1 MVKCGVMG
9 VQRWA
14 VVMGAAALVLPLAV
28 AQHVGPLGNAGLPRD
43 KTLYTSGTAT
53 APPTNFN
60 PLDLARDYTGTQGL
74 LYEPL
79 FLFDPVRDQ
88 FIPWLATSG
97 GWVRATTYKLQV
109 RAGVSWT
116 SSPSG
121 SVTGTLSGAD
131 VAYSVNLAV
140 QDKADPY
147 NADATS
153 VRSAAA
159 TGDTVT
165 VTFQAPVDYAQWED
179 FLWHA
184 PVLPETTWS
193 HLPPGASTTDANT
206 SPVATGPM
214 VLDTRSPTE
223 ACYRD
228 NPNWWAR
235 SQLGLSFKFE
245 YLCDVVSRS
254 SGADL
259 SGLLDNRTDWS
270 NELLQGVPNL
280 VGGKTAGYD
289 IKTYYSGSPY
299 MLPASTAWLE
309 MNTAKAPMSN
319 LNFRKAVAYAIDTST
334 IISKVYSGTV
344 EAANPTGLLPYLS
357 EYINNVAV
365 KSYGFYYSQ
374 SMAKQF
380 LVKSGYDG
388 QHLTLEVPLGSTDWM
403 GSATQLAEQLQA
415 VGIHVSAKFVPAA
428 TRDAD
433 ITNGTYDI
441 TIADNTGVCPTPWSY
456 YNTVYHLPIS
466 PLQTR
471 QLNAERFSDTAAWAL
486 VRQAATT
493 APTDGALLR
502 SIYTVLE
509 SDFLQELPEVPL
521 WYSGAWFQA
530 STAYW
535 EDYPSSVSRLDHYT
549 PMMWPGWLGSTTT
562 VYALAQ
568 LRPH

>member
-1 MVKCGVMG
+1 VVK
-9 VQRWA
+9 WE
-14 VVMGAAALVLPLAV
+14 VMGAHRWAAVMGAVALALPLTIADQPEPS
-28 AQHVGPLGNAGLPRD
+28 AGGGLPRD

-60 PLDLARDYTGTQGL
+60 PLDLAKDYTGSQGL

-79 FLFDPVRDQ
+79 FLFDPVRGQ
-88 FIPWLATSG
+88 FVPWLATSG
-97 GWVRATTYKLQV
+97 GWAGPTTYKLQV
-109 RAGVSWT
+109 RPGVSWT
-116 SSPSG
+116 SSSSG
-121 SVTGTLSGAD
+121 SVTGALSGAD
-131 VAYSVNLAV
+131 VAYSINLAV
-140 QDKADPY
+140 RDPADPY
-147 NADATS
+147 NSDVTS
-153 VRSAAA
+153 VKSATA
-159 TGDTVT
+159 TGGAVT
-165 VTFQAPVDYAQWED
+165 VTFRAPVNYAQWED

-184 PVLPETTWS
+184 PVLPEATWS
-193 HLPPGASTTDANT
+193 HMQPGTWATDANT

-214 VLDTRSPTE
+214 LLYARSATE

-228 NPNWWAR
+228 NPNWWGR
-235 SQLGLSFKFE
+235 IQLGLSFKFE
-245 YLCDVVSRS
+245 FLCDVVSRS
-254 SGADL
+254 SGAGL
-259 SGLLDNRTDWS
+259 SDLLDNRTDWS

-289 IKTYYSGSPY
+289 IKTYYPSSPY

-309 MNTAKAPMSN
+309 MNTARAPMSN
-319 LNFRKAVAYAIDTST
+319 VYFRRALAYAIDPAT

-357 EYINNVAV
+357 DYINKVAV

-380 LVKSGYDG
+380 LAKSGYKD
-388 QHLTLEVPLGSTDWM
+388 QHLTLDVPVGWTDWM
-403 GSATQLAEQLQA
+403 DAATQLSQQLQSI
-415 VGIHVSAKFVPAA
+415 GIHVSARFVPA
-428 TRDAD
+428 DALEDD
-433 ITNGTYDI
+433 ISSGNYDM
-441 TIADNTGVCPTPWSY
+441 TIADSTGLCPTPWSY
-456 YNTVYHLPIS
+456 YDAVYHLPINPS
-466 PLQTR
+466 KTQ

-486 VRQAATT
+486 VRQAAVTP
-493 APTDGALLR
+493 PTDGALLR

-535 EDYPSSVSRLDHYT
+535 QDYPSSTGRQGHYT

>member
-1 MVKCGVMG
+1 MG

-14 VVMGAAALVLPLAV
+14 ALMGAAALSLPVAV
-28 AQHVGPLGNAGLPRD
+28 APHQGSSAGGGLPRD
-43 KTLYTSGTAT
+43 RTLYTSGTAT

-60 PLDLARDYTGTQGL
+60 PLDLAKDYTGTQGL

-79 FLFDPVRDQ
+79 FLFDPVRGQ

-97 GWVRATTYKLQV
+97 GWVGPTTYKLQV
-109 RAGVSWT
+109 RPGVSWT
-116 SSPSG
+116 SSASG

-131 VAYSVNLAV
+131 VVYSINLAV
-140 QDKADPY
+140 DDPDDPY
-147 NADATS
+147 SADVTS
-153 VRSAAA
+153 VKSATAD
-159 TGDTVT
+159 GDAVT
-165 VTFQAPVDYAQWED
+165 VTFHSAVDYAQWED

-184 PVLPETTWS
+184 PVLPEATWS
-193 HLPPGASTTDANT
+193 DMPAGTSVAGANT

-214 VLDTRSPTE
+214 LLDARSATE

-228 NPNWWAR
+228 NPNWWGR

-254 SGADL
+254 SGAGL
-259 SGLLDNRTDWS
+259 SDLLDNRTDWS
-270 NELLQGVPNL
+270 NELLQGVPDL

-289 IKTYYSGSPY
+289 IKTYYPGSPY

-309 MNTAKAPMSN
+309 LNTARAPMSN
-319 LNFRKAVAYAIDTST
+319 LNFRKAVAYAINPSA

-357 EYINNVAV
+357 GYINKVAV

-374 SMAKQF
+374 SMAKDF
-380 LVKSGYDG
+380 LAKSGYQG
-388 QHLTLEVPLGSTDWM
+388 QPLTVQVPIGWTDWM
-403 GSATQLAEQLQA
+403 DAATQLSQQLES

-428 TRDAD
+428 ALDSD
-433 ITNGTYDI
+433 ISSGNYEI

-456 YNTVYHLPIS
+456 YDAVYHLPMIPS
-466 PLQTR
+466 QGS
-471 QLNAERFSDTAAWAL
+471 QLNAERFSEPAAWAL

-493 APTDGALLR
+493 PPTDGALLR
-502 SIYTVLE
+502 SIYAVLE

-530 STAYW
+530 TTAYW
-535 EDYPSSVSRLDHYT
+535 ENYPTSAGKQGHYT
-549 PMMWPGWLGSTTT
+549 PMMGPGWLGSTTT